1 MPGIFLM
8 FAIHMKINIRV
19 DFESYSLPS
28 ALDIFMMSSSS
39 IEWTFFLALEYLKL
53 EMAGKTNKL

>member
-1 MPGIFLM
+1 M
-8 FAIHMKINIRV
+8 FAIHMKINIRL